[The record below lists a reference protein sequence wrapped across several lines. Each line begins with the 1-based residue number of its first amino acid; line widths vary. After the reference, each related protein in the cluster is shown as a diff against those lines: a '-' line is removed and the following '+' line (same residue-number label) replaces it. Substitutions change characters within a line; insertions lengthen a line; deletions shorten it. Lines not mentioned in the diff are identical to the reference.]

1 VTLEVM
7 FTKPIKSPKKTL
19 EDLLISKE
27 VISGKEVI
35 QRIKEQDKKQK
46 EFDESVEIEVRY
58 RARG

>member
-1 VTLEVM
+1 M